1 MEYLYSSFKTSDMFK
16 IKPSFLKDVPD
27 LIRNSP
33 KLIDIEK
40 LVINYYNHQLKKA
53 NTRNGKTRCNTR
65 CNTYYTTSKFDK
77 FFGFCGGNRFGHK
90 KIPLFNR
97 TFYSLLN
104 FKALQNTNYR
114 KYTFFIEHKYNRF

>member
-1 MEYLYSSFKTSDMFK
+1 MFK

-33 KLIDIEK
+33 RLIDIEK
-40 LVINYYNHQLKKA
+40 LVINYYNNQLKKA
-53 NTRNGKTRCNTR
+53 NTRNVKR
-65 CNTYYTTSKFDK
+65 CNTYTTSKLDK
-77 FFGFCGGNRFGHK
+77 FFGFCGGNGFGHK

-114 KYTFFIEHKYNRF
+114 KYTSFMEHKYNKF